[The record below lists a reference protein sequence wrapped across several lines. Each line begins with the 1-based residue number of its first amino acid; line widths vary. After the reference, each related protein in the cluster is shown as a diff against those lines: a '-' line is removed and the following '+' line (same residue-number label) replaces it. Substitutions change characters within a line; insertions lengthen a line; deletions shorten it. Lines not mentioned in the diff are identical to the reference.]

1 MLLHIDQF
9 FLSSDHPF
17 DLEVRKHLKG
27 KLKEATVSTNR
38 TAIEKGTLGVWWEM
52 ARLNQSKL
60 LPTIRMGLN

>member
-38 TAIEKGTLGVWWEM
+38 TAIEKGTLGVRWEM
-52 ARLNQSKL
+52 ARLINQNFYQL
-60 LPTIRMGLN
+60 QGWV

>member
-9 FLSSDHPF
+9 VLSSDHPF
-17 DLEVRKHLKG
+17 DLEVRKHLKE

-38 TAIEKGTLGVWWEM
+38 TVIEKGTLGVWWEM

-60 LPTIRMGLN
+60 LPTTRMGLN